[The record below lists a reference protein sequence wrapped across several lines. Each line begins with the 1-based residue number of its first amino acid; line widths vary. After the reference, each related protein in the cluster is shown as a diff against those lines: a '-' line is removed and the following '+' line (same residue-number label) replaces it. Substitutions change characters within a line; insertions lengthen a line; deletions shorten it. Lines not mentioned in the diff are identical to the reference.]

1 MNHGMRA
8 PTKHLFKIISSALGL
23 SLVLSGRLWA
33 GPPFLTD
40 DPEPVDLH
48 HWEAYLF
55 TSGMTSGGGSYAIE
69 GPAVELK
76 YGALPDTQLH
86 LIMPLTSVDGPGI
99 SAASGLGDLELG
111 IKYRFVHETKEWPQI
126 GIFPMAE
133 LPTGDESR
141 GLGNGRAWF
150 RLPLWVQ
157 KSWGPWTTYGG
168 GGAVVNPAPGQRD
181 YPFGGWL
188 VQRTFGKH
196 LMLGG
201 EVFAQGADTN
211 NDKGFAAL
219 NFGGS
224 YNVNN
229 HFSLLFSAG
238 HSVAGDNHTL
248 WYFGFYGTW

>member
-1 MNHGMRA
+1 VKRGRNFTCGSGKSIFL
-8 PTKHLFKIISSALGL
+8 TFCLN
-23 SLVLSGRLWA
+23 LVLTTYSFA

-40 DPEPVDLH
+40 DPEPVDLD

-55 TSGMTSGGGSYAIE
+55 TSGATSSGGYDIE
-69 GPAVELK
+69 GPAVELN

-86 LIMPLTSVDGPGI
+86 LIVPIASVDGPGMP
-99 SAASGLGDLELG
+99 AASGLGDIEFG
-111 IKYRFVHETKEWPQI
+111 IKYRFVQETNQRPQI

-133 LPTGDESR
+133 LPAGEESR
-141 GLGNGRAWF
+141 GLGNGRMWY

-168 GGAVVNPAPGQRD
+168 GGAVVNPAAGRRD

-188 VQRTFGKH
+188 IQRRFGQH
-196 LMLGG
+196 LVLGG
-201 EVFAQGADTN
+201 EFFAQGQDADG
-211 NDKGFAAL
+211 DKGFGAL

-224 YNVNN
+224 YNVTEQ
-229 HFSLLFSAG
+229 FSVLFSAG

-248 WYFGFYGTW
+248 WYFGLYGTW